1 MTVLF
6 YWAVLVASAAWL
18 VTAVF
23 RVFAGFIDRD
33 ISDIV
38 LSLCALVGAL
48 TLIYTAIDK
57 IPYVSSIFH

>member
-6 YWAVLVASAAWL
+6 YWVVLVASAAWL

-57 IPYVSSIFH
+57 IPYASSIFH